1 MGARRRLGRSLR
13 SYAELNHRLAN
24 APINASLA
32 GKNDWLERVCLAV
45 QHGDPVKRLLA
56 ELDWL
61 DANPESKL
69 RTARVIRSILRQ
81 SSALKLFSDTGI
93 PTEQGFLGEVV
104 ERFLAWILPQ
114 PMDDKDLAHLLP
126 RLFPH
131 EKDEDWLGRLPDGT
145 WERLTAWVSFGVDQE
160 GADEPAPSA
169 LLRKDLLDSLLLL
182 SSYLCSIGL
191 SELIRERV
199 PARDVRESP
208 FLKLHRAC
216 EIVVGGENHVGAVP
230 TLTENPAVE
239 RCRSEI
245 ARCREDVREVFAHLE
260 ESGLTIGLVYQLEKI
275 EAHLSRIE
283 SVLQL
288 LAPVDARGEAIAR
301 RPDLEGSFL
310 AALIRGARHDRSFS
324 FVLRN
329 NLRRISRKVVERSGD
344 AGEHYIAQNT
354 REYFGMLKSA
364 AGGGFFTAFTT
375 LIKYGLASIKFPLF
389 FQAFFNSL
397 NYAGSFVGMQIL
409 GFTLATKQPSMT
421 AAALAGRLRE
431 TRNMHEFESFVELVA
446 RITRSQFA
454 AALGNLGAVIP
465 TAWAISWICQRYFG
479 LVIFDAETA
488 HHIVESLDPLTTLT
502 LPYAALTGALLWGSS
517 ACASWFENWTVYR
530 RVPEALLRSR
540 RLQRWIGEK
549 GARRTS
555 EIFSHQVLS
564 TASSITL
571 GVLLAV
577 VPMAGKFSGLPLDVR
592 HVTLSTGAL
601 TFAIATPNDITH
613 HAILMAAI
621 GIALIGIL
629 NFGVSFA
636 ISLFFAVRARGVNR
650 EWMVLLFKSVVSR
663 FIRRPLE
670 FFLPLKD

>member
-1 MGARRRLGRSLR
+1 MKADSG
-13 SYAELNHRLAN
+13 LNHRLAN
-24 APINASLA
+24 APINAALP
-32 GKNDWLERVCLAV
+32 GRNDWLERICLAV
-45 QHGDPVKRLLA
+45 QHGDPIQRLIA

-61 DANPESKL
+61 DSNPEAKA
-69 RTARVIRSILRQ
+69 RTARLIRGILRD

-93 PTEQGFLGEVV
+93 PSEQGFLGEVI
-104 ERFLAWILPQ
+104 ERFLAWTVPQ
-114 PMDDKDLAHLLP
+114 PVNDRDLAHLLP

-131 EKDEDWLGRLPDGT
+131 EKDEAWLTRLPGGT
-145 WERLTAWVSFGVDQE
+145 WERLTAWVGYGLAE
-160 GADEPAPSA
+160 GEPTPGQ

-191 SELIRERV
+191 SELIRARV

-208 FLKLHRAC
+208 FLGLHRAC
-216 EIVVGGENHVGAVP
+216 ELVVGGDLQASSSCQ
-230 TLTENPAVE
+230 A
-239 RCRSEI
+239 EI
-245 ARCREDVREVFAHLE
+245 ARCRGDVREVFAHLE

-275 EAHLSRIE
+275 EAHLGRIE
-283 SVLQL
+283 SILQL
-288 LAPVDARGEAIAR
+288 IAPRDSAGQPVAR
-301 RPDLEGSFL
+301 RPDLEGSFM
-310 AALIRGARHDRSFS
+310 AALISGARHDRSFS

-344 AGEHYIAQNT
+344 AGEHYIARN
-354 REYFGMLKSA
+354 RSEYFAMVRSA
-364 AGGGFFTAFTT
+364 AGGGVFTAGTT
-375 LIKYGLASIKFPLF
+375 LVKYGLSAIKFPLF
-389 FQAFFNSL
+389 FQAFFNSV
-397 NYAGSFVGMQIL
+397 NYAGSFVLMQAF

-465 TAWAISWICQRYFG
+465 TAWLISWICQRFFG
-479 LVIFDAETA
+479 HVIFDAETA
-488 HHIVESLDPLTTLT
+488 QHIVESLDPLTTLT

-517 ACASWFENWTVYR
+517 ACASWIENWTVYR

-540 RLQRWIGEK
+540 KLQRWIGEQ
-549 GARRTS
+549 GAKRTS

-571 GVLLAV
+571 GILLAV

-601 TFAIATPNDITH
+601 TFAIAGPSDLSNH
-613 HAILMAAI
+613 SILMAAA
-621 GIALIGIL
+621 GIALIGVL

-650 EWMVLLFKSVVSR
+650 EWMRLFFRTVIGHFV
-663 FIRRPLE
+663 RRPLE